1 MPDYRYNI
9 LLKIVASYSC
19 EIIMFDNV
27 TLKELLFSNKA
38 ISIIKFASCFGF
50 LFVDILFSRIKNKV
64 LQVFPKEEFD
74 VVLHTFNP
82 CNSKI
87 QYINLRIFQ
96 TMLWERLYSL
106 PCLTMLL
113 PRISI
118 FFVCSEVTSF
128 FTFLL
133 IWCTL
138 TFKILIFLTTF
149 CF

>member
-64 LQVFPKEEFD
+64 LRVFPEKKFD
-74 VVLHTFNP
+74 VVLPTFNP

-87 QYINLRIFQ
+87 LYINIRIFQ
-96 TMLWERLYSL
+96 TMWEIIFTTMFDNAITKDYHFLCLLWSD
-106 PCLTMLL
+106 
-113 PRISI
+113 
-118 FFVCSEVTSF
+118 
-128 FTFLL
+128 
-133 IWCTL
+133 
-138 TFKILIFLTTF
+138 ILFYFPPDLMHTNF
-149 CF
+149 